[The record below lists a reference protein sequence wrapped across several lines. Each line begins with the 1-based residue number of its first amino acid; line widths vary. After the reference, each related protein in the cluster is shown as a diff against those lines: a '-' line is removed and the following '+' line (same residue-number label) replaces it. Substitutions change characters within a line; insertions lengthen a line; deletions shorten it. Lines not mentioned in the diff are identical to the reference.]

1 MDMETPLMLLFV
13 CNDTEQASVMAD
25 TKQMLDLALDDIEQ
39 NGMLPKE
46 FECKDIPLF
55 TICLNVPRAPSERKP
70 TTNKGYDHYKEHGKK
85 AFHFEVA
92 KEDISFFKFLSAHT
106 HRMHLDVKYFVI
118 FTKFTCTF
126 TNNAPLSDCTRL
138 HQCIHGHLNFHL
150 SSVSIMLNGIDM
162 LDASEYLC
170 KPTSGKSIVNL
181 SLRDVLYRITLEN
194 KSPLFLQLS
203 QRLSGE
209 VDVVIPNTP
218 EAELLAEKM
227 NVQIAACCHFYWKET
242 NPGAERF
249 YRKLSDRA
257 FNQDLHHEICDCT
270 WDSSTKTVTSPSAQS
285 EMSALAEFEQQDWVR
300 FLAKDNNNRQSTRAH
315 VSPNV
320 AFPFQ
325 DDFSVG
331 TKNGANVTNHSAEKV
346 AAVKEADVIE
356 IQDDKD
362 DVSVLTT
369 KTHKD
374 QTEDAV
380 GSRIATGPNPVSGP
394 TAAFTQAVTDTGGS
408 EDPSSVG
415 KAGGAAGRPMGK

>member
-1 MDMETPLMLLFV
+1 MT
-13 CNDTEQASVMAD
+13 AS
-25 TKQMLDLALDDIEQ
+25 TY
-39 NGMLPKE
+39 
-46 FECKDIPLF
+46 
-55 TICLNVPRAPSERKP
+55 TNVS
-70 TTNKGYDHYKEHGKK
+70 K
-85 AFHFEVA
+85 A
-92 KEDISFFKFLSAHT
+92 IYT
-106 HRMHLDVKYFVI
+106 
-118 FTKFTCTF
+118 
-126 TNNAPLSDCTRL
+126 
-138 HQCIHGHLNFHL
+138 
-150 SSVSIMLNGIDM
+150 LNGIDM
-162 LDASEYLC
+162 FDASEYLRN
-170 KPTSGKSIVNL
+170 PTSGKSIVNL
-181 SLRDVLYRITLEN
+181 SLCDVLYRITLEN
-194 KSPLFLQLS
+194 KAPLFLKLS
-203 QRLSGE
+203 HRSSQE
-209 VDVVIPNTP
+209 VDAVILSTP
-218 EAELLAEKM
+218 EAEFLTEKM
-227 NVQIAACCHFYWKET
+227 NVQIASWCHFYWKET

-325 DDFSVG
+325 DDFSVR

>member
-1 MDMETPLMLLFV
+1 
-13 CNDTEQASVMAD
+13 
-25 TKQMLDLALDDIEQ
+25 
-39 NGMLPKE
+39 
-46 FECKDIPLF
+46 
-55 TICLNVPRAPSERKP
+55 
-70 TTNKGYDHYKEHGKK
+70 
-85 AFHFEVA
+85 
-92 KEDISFFKFLSAHT
+92 
-106 HRMHLDVKYFVI
+106 
-118 FTKFTCTF
+118 
-126 TNNAPLSDCTRL
+126 
-138 HQCIHGHLNFHL
+138 
-150 SSVSIMLNGIDM
+150 
-162 LDASEYLC
+162 
-170 KPTSGKSIVNL
+170 
-181 SLRDVLYRITLEN
+181 
-194 KSPLFLQLS
+194 
-203 QRLSGE
+203 
-209 VDVVIPNTP
+209 
-218 EAELLAEKM
+218 M
-227 NVQIAACCHFYWKET
+227 NVQIAAWCHFYWKET

-285 EMSALAEFEQQDWVR
+285 EMSALAEFEQQDWVQL
-300 FLAKDNNNRQSTRAH
+300 LAAH
-315 VSPNV
+315 IDPNV

-380 GSRIATGPNPVSGP
+380 GSRIATDPNPVSGP
-394 TAAFTQAVTDTGGS
+394 TAAFTQAVTNTGGS